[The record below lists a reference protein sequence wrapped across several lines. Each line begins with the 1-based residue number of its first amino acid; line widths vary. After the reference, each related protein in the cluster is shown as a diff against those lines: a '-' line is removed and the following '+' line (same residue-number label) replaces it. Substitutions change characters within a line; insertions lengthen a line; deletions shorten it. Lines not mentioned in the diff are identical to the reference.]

1 MATRSKGPKR
11 PTFRHGELHLVVLA
25 LLERQP
31 MHGYQLMG
39 ELTRLFAPRYRASP
53 GSVYPAIE
61 ALSEAGL
68 VSGSDEG
75 GRRIYALTPSGSEAL
90 RARLHEVA
98 AIEART
104 GVRLAR
110 PGDIEDS
117 LDRFLARVRSVAPRV
132 DLETLEEALAA
143 AATHIEQ
150 LATNTDTDTTHPRTT
165 TRRIL

>member
-1 MATRSKGPKR
+1 MPTRSKSSKR

-25 LLERQP
+25 VLERQP

-39 ELTRLFAPRYRASP
+39 ELTRLYAPGYRASP

-68 VSGSDEG
+68 VAGSDDG

-90 RARLHEVA
+90 RARMHELA

-110 PGDIEDS
+110 PGEIEDS
-117 LDRFLARVRSVAPRV
+117 LDRFVARVRSVAPRL

-143 AATHIEQ
+143 AAAHIEQ
-150 LATNTDTDTTHPRTT
+150 LATDSDVTDRRTT
-165 TRRIL
+165 TRRIS

>member
-1 MATRSKGPKR
+1 MPTRSKRSKR

-25 LLERQP
+25 VLERQP

-39 ELTRLFAPRYRASP
+39 ELTRLFAPGYRASP

-61 ALSEAGL
+61 ALSEADL
-68 VSGSDEG
+68 IAGSDEG

-98 AIEART
+98 VIEART

-110 PGDIEDS
+110 AGEIEDS
-117 LDRFLARVRSVAPRV
+117 LDRFVARVRSVAPRL
-132 DLETLEEALAA
+132 DLETLEEALATA
-143 AATHIEQ
+143 AANIEQ
-150 LATNTDTDTTHPRTT
+150 LATDPDVTDARPT
-165 TRRIL
+165 TRRIS